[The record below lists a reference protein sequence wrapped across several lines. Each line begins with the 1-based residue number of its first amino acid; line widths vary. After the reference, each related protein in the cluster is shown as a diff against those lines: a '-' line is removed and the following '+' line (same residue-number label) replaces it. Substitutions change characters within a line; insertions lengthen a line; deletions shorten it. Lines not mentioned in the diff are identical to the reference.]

1 MIMSIIGFENKIIF
15 KSEKINVLEIYDKK
29 LFANFIGYINEQCN
43 GEGEE
48 DNRIVLMNDSKRQK
62 IGKNIFLLTDLFNID
77 FNSKKILNKIY
88 AVIEQNIK
96 NRQDDEIN
104 KIILSL
110 RKYLIDEIN
119 EIPFEFNM
127 NSDIDVQDLLKIFNV
142 KIDTSCYISIVEKI
156 EFIIDIIS
164 NFKIAEILVIPNL
177 KTYLNEYELLEIY
190 KYSIYNNVNLLLVEN
205 VLENK
210 LLKYEQ
216 KNIIDENFDEMIEI
230 YKSMNLENK
239 REVLV
244 NELKEFL
251 VIMSKL
257 NEINDADNSIL
268 YNKALYNDLKNATEE
283 EYLTTVYA
291 YFNAIKESFSLVG
304 DMIIE

>member
-29 LFANFIGYINEQCN
+29 SFANFIGYINEQCN

-216 KNIIDENFDEMIEI
+216 KNIIDENFDEM
-230 YKSMNLENK
+230 L
-239 REVLV
+239 L
-244 NELKEFL
+244 
-251 VIMSKL
+251 
-257 NEINDADNSIL
+257 SI
-268 YNKALYNDLKNATEE
+268 
-283 EYLTTVYA
+283 
-291 YFNAIKESFSLVG
+291 
-304 DMIIE
+304 

>member
-29 LFANFIGYINEQCN
+29 LFANFISYINEQCN
-43 GEGEE
+43 KEGEE

-62 IGKNIFLLTDLFNID
+62 IGKSIFLLTDLFNID

-104 KIILSL
+104 KIIWSL
-110 RKYLIDEIN
+110 RKYLTDEIN

-164 NFKIAEILVIPNL
+164 NFKIAEIFVIPNL

-216 KNIIDENFDEMIEI
+216 KNIIDENFDEM
-230 YKSMNLENK
+230 L
-239 REVLV
+239 L
-244 NELKEFL
+244 
-251 VIMSKL
+251 
-257 NEINDADNSIL
+257 SI
-268 YNKALYNDLKNATEE
+268 
-283 EYLTTVYA
+283 
-291 YFNAIKESFSLVG
+291 
-304 DMIIE
+304 

>member
-29 LFANFIGYINEQCN
+29 LFANFISYINEQCN
-43 GEGEE
+43 KEGEE

-62 IGKNIFLLTDLFNID
+62 IGKSIFLLTDLFNID

-104 KIILSL
+104 KIIWSL
-110 RKYLIDEIN
+110 RKYLTDEIN

-164 NFKIAEILVIPNL
+164 KLR
-177 KTYLNEYELLEIY
+177 
-190 KYSIYNNVNLLLVEN
+190 KYWLFQI
-205 VLENK
+205 
-210 LLKYEQ
+210 
-216 KNIIDENFDEMIEI
+216 
-230 YKSMNLENK
+230 
-239 REVLV
+239 
-244 NELKEFL
+244 
-251 VIMSKL
+251 
-257 NEINDADNSIL
+257 
-268 YNKALYNDLKNATEE
+268 
-283 EYLTTVYA
+283 
-291 YFNAIKESFSLVG
+291 
-304 DMIIE
+304 

>member
-104 KIILSL
+104 KIIWSL
-110 RKYLIDEIN
+110 RKYLTDEIN

-177 KTYLNEYELLEIY
+177 KTYLNECELLEIY

-216 KNIIDENFDEMIEI
+216 KNIIDENFDEM
-230 YKSMNLENK
+230 L
-239 REVLV
+239 L
-244 NELKEFL
+244 
-251 VIMSKL
+251 
-257 NEINDADNSIL
+257 SI
-268 YNKALYNDLKNATEE
+268 
-283 EYLTTVYA
+283 
-291 YFNAIKESFSLVG
+291 
-304 DMIIE
+304 

>member
-1 MIMSIIGFENKIIF
+1 M
-15 KSEKINVLEIYDKK
+15 
-29 LFANFIGYINEQCN
+29 
-43 GEGEE
+43 
-48 DNRIVLMNDSKRQK
+48 
-62 IGKNIFLLTDLFNID
+62 
-77 FNSKKILNKIY
+77 
-88 AVIEQNIK
+88 
-96 NRQDDEIN
+96 
-104 KIILSL
+104 SL

-216 KNIIDENFDEMIEI
+216 KNIIDENFDEM
-230 YKSMNLENK
+230 L
-239 REVLV
+239 L
-244 NELKEFL
+244 
-251 VIMSKL
+251 
-257 NEINDADNSIL
+257 SI
-268 YNKALYNDLKNATEE
+268 
-283 EYLTTVYA
+283 
-291 YFNAIKESFSLVG
+291 
-304 DMIIE
+304 

>member
-43 GEGEE
+43 KEGEE

-62 IGKNIFLLTDLFNID
+62 IGKSIFLLTDLFNID

-142 KIDTSCYISIVEKI
+142 KIDTSCYMSIVEKI

-216 KNIIDENFDEMIEI
+216 KNIIDENFDEM
-230 YKSMNLENK
+230 L
-239 REVLV
+239 L
-244 NELKEFL
+244 
-251 VIMSKL
+251 
-257 NEINDADNSIL
+257 SI
-268 YNKALYNDLKNATEE
+268 
-283 EYLTTVYA
+283 
-291 YFNAIKESFSLVG
+291 
-304 DMIIE
+304 